1 MLDTGR
7 TLQFYYIFC
16 VCVFLPVYSKCS
28 HHFYHRHTWIFGSF
42 FKSILEEI
50 MGFETHRI
58 MTYLL
63 VVAQALSLFKD
74 ACITKP

>member
-1 MLDTGR
+1 
-7 TLQFYYIFC
+7 
-16 VCVFLPVYSKCS
+16 
-28 HHFYHRHTWIFGSF
+28 
-42 FKSILEEI
+42 